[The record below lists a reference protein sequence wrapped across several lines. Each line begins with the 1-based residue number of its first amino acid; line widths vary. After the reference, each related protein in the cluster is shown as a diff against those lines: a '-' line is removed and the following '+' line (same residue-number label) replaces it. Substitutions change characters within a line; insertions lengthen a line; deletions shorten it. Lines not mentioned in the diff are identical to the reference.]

1 MHGAGGGPD
10 RALRGAH
17 LVGLF
22 KQVSGVVGKFRHLFQ
37 LIIFPSA
44 VVDVCGP
51 VRELHTGDLQDSLHL
66 IEIVSGLRDE
76 DGRLYVLDE
85 MLSHH
90 AVMRVLFDI
99 LGALAVG

>member
-1 MHGAGGGPD
+1 MHGAGGSPD

-22 KQVSGVVGKFRHLFQ
+22 KQVSGVVGKFRHLFK

-76 DGRLYVLDE
+76 DGRLDVLDE

-90 AVMRVLFDI
+90 AVMRVSFI
-99 LGALAVG
+99 ICHTFSVW

>member
-10 RALRGAH
+10 RALRRAH

-22 KQVSGVVGKFRHLFQ
+22 KQVSGVVGEFRHLFQ
-37 LIIFPSA
+37 LIIFSSA
-44 VVDVCGP
+44 VIDVCRP
-51 VRELHTGDLQDSLHL
+51 IRELHAWDLQDGLHL
-66 IEIVSGLRDE
+66 IEVVSGLRDKN
-76 DGRLYVLDE
+76 GRLDVLDE

-90 AVMRVLFDI
+90 AVMRVLFVI